1 MKHMNVRTILLLVL
15 SLAMIALT
23 TSCGLKTWL
32 DEKAPWVDQNDDS
45 DSIEDGK
52 DDESSDKD
60 DGKGTSATTKP
71 AEPPVPE
78 VEYKDEMSDDDFI
91 KGSWGDTSEK

>member
-1 MKHMNVRTILLLVL
+1 MKHMNVRAILLLVL
-15 SLAMIALT
+15 SLAMIVLT

-32 DEKAPWVDQNDDS
+32 DEKAPWVDKSDDTDPVENS
-45 DSIEDGK
+45 DDKVS
-52 DDESSDKD
+52 DED

-78 VEYKDEMSDDDFI
+78 VEYKSEMSDDDFI